1 MWNRRQAGTTLVELI
16 IAMVIIGVAVAGV
29 LQVFNLNAIASADP
43 IVQKQLRVVAEGMM
57 DEIQRQPFAVTA
69 NATPSGCARNT
80 FNDVLD
86 YNGYAPGMI
95 CLVTGDSVA
104 ELAGMTITVSVAADT
119 SNMLGIGSADA
130 YVITVTTRNGNNS
143 FTLKGWR
150 TNYARGVA
158 E

>member
-57 DEIQRQPFAVTA
+57 DEIQRQPFAASA

-95 CLVTGDSVA
+95 CLVTGDQVA
-104 ELAGMTITVSVAADT
+104 ELAGMTITVTVVADT
-119 SNMLGIGSADA
+119 GNTLGIGGADA
-130 YVITVTTRNGNNS
+130 YIIVVTTTRGSSS

-150 TNYARGVA
+150 ANYAKGVA
-158 E
+158 A